1 MCPTQLATLF
11 YPGAVLLSTSF
22 VAAQSNDLWPHGL
35 QHASLACPSP
45 SPRACSN
52 SSPLSQWCHPAISSS
67 ISPFSSCPQC
77 FPASGS
83 FLISRLS
90 ESGGQSIG
98 ASASVLPVNIQDWFP
113 LGLTC
118 LISLFDQQG
127 VIMLFSL
134 NIYQLCI
141 FSFKII
147 LIIFY
152 IKSKI
157 SLLF

>member
-1 MCPTQLATLF
+1 MKNTEKDKKENKTCLVVVWSLSRVQLFAT
-11 YPGAVLLSTSF
+11 PWT
-22 VAAQSNDLWPHGL
+22 VARQ
-35 QHASLACPSP
+35 ASLPSP

-52 SSPLSQWCHPAISSS
+52 SSPLSQWCHPTISSS
-67 ISPFSSCPQC
+67 VVPFSSCLQS